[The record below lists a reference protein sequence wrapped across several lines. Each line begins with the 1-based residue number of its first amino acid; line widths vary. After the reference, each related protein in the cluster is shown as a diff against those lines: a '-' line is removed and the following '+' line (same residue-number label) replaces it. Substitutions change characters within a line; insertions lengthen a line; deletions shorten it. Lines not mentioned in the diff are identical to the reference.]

1 MWWRVWTPAVVG
13 FFFAATIM
21 APAYGPVIDHHYAE
35 RLLFHTHLA
44 NSGPHL
50 HAYLDI
56 HAHPKPSPDA
66 PDLAT
71 AIPGEDGLT
80 SVPLGAGH
88 GDELALR
95 STLEPPV
102 GLDLPAAYLSRSDM
116 AGPPP
121 PLRPPRLSA

>member
-1 MWWRVWTPAVVG
+1 VAG

-35 RLLFHTHLA
+35 RLLFHAHLA
-44 NSGPHL
+44 DTGPHL
-50 HAYLDI
+50 HIYLDF
-56 HAHPKPSPDA
+56 HPHLMPSDGA

-71 AIPGEDGLT
+71 AIPGDDGLP
-80 SVPLGAGH
+80 SAPIGAGH
-88 GDELALR
+88 NDEPALR

-102 GLDLPAAYLSRSDM
+102 DLDLPAAYLSRSDM

-121 PLRPPRLSA
+121 PLRPPRPSA